1 MKAIIIAPMVNANA
15 VLPPMDGDGLHLT
28 YLVDGVRTGG
38 FTLVGNVP
46 GPAPINTCFVL
57 VHTSPE
63 TVDAMVASGDY
74 LFVEALPVEEKPIAA
89 MRTIKWAVNRV
100 AEILS
105 IKAVEDKH
113 QLPDRA
119 AVVQWLR
126 NHGYSPALLNAKIP
140 PGAPA
145 HGVRRGLQDLHEVS
159 EDEYGRA
166 WH

>member
-1 MKAIIIAPMVNANA
+1 MKAIIIAALANANA
-15 VLPPMDGDGLHLT
+15 MLPPMDGDGTETQLV

-57 VHTSPE
+57 VHTSE
-63 TVDAMVASGDY
+63 VTIDAMVASGDY
-74 LFVEALPVEEKPIAA
+74 LFVEY
-89 MRTIKWAVNRV
+89 V
-100 AEILS
+100 AEAEPEIVAL
-105 IKAVEDKH
+105 AQPH
-113 QLPDRA
+113 TLPGRA

-140 PGAPA
+140 PYSQA

-159 EDEYGRA
+159 EDEYDRA
-166 WH
+166 RH

>member
-1 MKAIIIAPMVNANA
+1 MKAIIIAALANANA
-15 VLPPMDGDGLHLT
+15 VLPPMDGDGTETQLV
-28 YLVDGVRTGG
+28 YLVDGIRTGG

-46 GPAPINTCFVL
+46 GPPPISTCFVL

-63 TVDAMVASGDY
+63 TVDAMIASGDY
-74 LFVEALPVEEKPIAA
+74 LFVEEVVGP
-89 MRTIKWAVNRV
+89 
-100 AEILS
+100 
-105 IKAVEDKH
+105 AVEIVALAGPKH
-113 QLPDRA
+113 TLPGRA

-126 NHGYSPALLNAKIP
+126 DHGYSPALLNAKIP

-166 WH
+166 WR

>member
-1 MKAIIIAPMVNANA
+1 MKAIVIAALANANA
-15 VLPPMDGDGLHLT
+15 VLPPMDGDGTETQLT
-28 YLVDGVRTGG
+28 YLVDGIRTGG

-57 VHTSPE
+57 VHTSE
-63 TVDAMVASGDY
+63 ATVDAMIASGEY
-74 LFVEALPVEEKPIAA
+74 LFVEEIVDPDVEIVALAQPH
-89 MRTIKWAVNRV
+89 T
-100 AEILS
+100 
-105 IKAVEDKH
+105 
-113 QLPDRA
+113 LPGRA

-159 EDEYGRA
+159 EDEYDRA
-166 WH
+166 RH

>member
-1 MKAIIIAPMVNANA
+1 MKAIIIAALANANA
-15 VLPPMDGDGLHLT
+15 MLPDLT
-28 YLVDGVRTGG
+28 YDIGGVPSGG

-57 VHTSPE
+57 VHTSE
-63 TVDAMVASGDY
+63 ATLDAMVASGDY
-74 LFVEALPVEEKPIAA
+74 LFVEY
-89 MRTIKWAVNRV
+89 V
-100 AEILS
+100 AEAEPEIVAL
-105 IKAVEDKH
+105 AQPH
-113 QLPDRA
+113 TLPGRA